1 MNGLITDEALERVRS
16 ATDIVELV
24 SQHVSLKKSGANY
37 LGLCP
42 FHQEK
47 TPSFTV
53 SPGKQIFHCFGCG
66 AGGDAVGFVMRQGNY
81 SFPDAVRFLADRAGI
96 ELPER
101 TVSRS
106 AGAAREDWE
115 KLIAANEEAAKFYQE
130 RLWNS
135 PDGKKA
141 AKYLEGRGMPEDAAR
156 GFEMGYAPA
165 SWDAL
170 LTHLKAQG
178 HDSSIIEKAGLAIKK
193 ADGAGTYDRFRDRLM
208 FPIKDVKGRYIG
220 FGGRALKN
228 EELPK
233 YLNSPETPLF
243 KKGETLYGIDFARE
257 EIRKRDY
264 AVIVEGYMDAIAC
277 HRAGIT
283 NATATLGT
291 ALTPGHLRLL
301 SRFSRNVLLVF
312 DADEAGI
319 KAAVRSLD
327 VFLSSGSK
335 MAAKVALLP
344 QGDDPDSL
352 LVREGPDA
360 LKEAFKGREKLLE
373 FVIKREASGV
383 LDIDGKIKAVGALT
397 GILARLDDAVERSHY
412 VKMVSAE
419 LGVEESAVREELEK
433 KINRG
438 SKTGIY
444 RSPAVNNK
452 PASMDK
458 IEAGLLQAAIK
469 DPEAALYA
477 ADNLTPDDFSDERLR
492 KIADALFKTAPAA
505 SGAEVSMPRLL
516 DVLQDED
523 AKRAALELS
532 VREDF
537 SEDPVEY
544 ARGAVMKL
552 VEARYKRTVEL
563 AHALL
568 SKAGA
573 LGDGEAVAELSEFRM
588 KMMKALSGK
597 DFELLNKL
605 QKEFTEW
612 QKKRSWTK

>member
-1 MNGLITDEALERVRS
+1 MNGLITDEALDRVRQ

-53 SPGKQIFHCFGCG
+53 SPSKQIFHCFGCG

-81 SFPDAVRFLADRAGI
+81 SFPDAVQFLADRAGI

-101 TVSRS
+101 TVRGQST
-106 AGAAREDWE
+106 GGDWE
-115 KLIAANEEAAKFYQE
+115 KLTAANEAAAKFYQE

-141 AKYLEGRGMPEDAAR
+141 LNYLRGRNMPDEAAK
-156 GFEMGYAPA
+156 GFELGYSPA

-170 LTHLKAQG
+170 LAHLKARG
-178 HDSSIIEKAGLAIKK
+178 HDFGIIEKAGLTVKK
-193 ADGAGTYDRFRDRLM
+193 ADGTSSYDRFRDRLM

-243 KKGETLYGIDFARE
+243 KKGETLYGINIAKD
-257 EIRKRDY
+257 EIRKKDY
-264 AVIVEGYMDAIAC
+264 GVIVEGYMDAIAC

-312 DADEAGI
+312 DADEAGQ
-319 KAAVRSLD
+319 KAARRSMD
-327 VFLSSGSK
+327 VFLSFGSK
-335 MAAKVALLP
+335 MTAKVALLP
-344 QGDDPDSL
+344 KGDDPDSL
-352 LVREGPDA
+352 LAREGPNA
-360 LKEAFKGREKLLE
+360 LREAFKGRENLLE
-373 FVIKREASGV
+373 FVIKRESAGV
-383 LDIDGKIKAVGALT
+383 LDIDGKIKAAAALT

-412 VKMVSAE
+412 VKMAASE
-419 LGVEESAVREELEK
+419 LGVEESAVREEMEK
-433 KINRG
+433 KIGGGAR
-438 SKTGIY
+438 TGVY
-444 RSPAVNNK
+444 RSRAFEAGRPAA
-452 PASMDK
+452 PLDK
-458 IEAGLLQAAIK
+458 IESGLIQAALK

-477 ADNLTPDDFSDERLR
+477 ADNLTPGDFSDERLR
-492 KIADALFKTAPAA
+492 VIADALFKTALTG
-505 SGAEVSMPRLL
+505 GAVSMPKLL
-516 DVLQDED
+516 DALEDEG

-532 VREDF
+532 VREAAH
-537 SEDPVEY
+537 EDSLEY
-544 ARGAVMKL
+544 VRGAVSKL
-552 VEARYKRTVEL
+552 MEARYRKTVEET
-563 AHALL
+563 HALL
-568 SKAGA
+568 LKAGT
-573 LGDGEAVAELSEFRM
+573 LGESDAVAELSDFRM

-605 QKEFTEW
+605 QKELTEW

>member
-1 MNGLITDEALERVRS
+1 MDGLITDEALDRVRS

-96 ELPER
+96 ELPEKAER
-101 TVSRS
+101 
-106 AGAAREDWE
+106 AGREDWD
-115 KLIAANEEAAKFYQE
+115 KLFQANEEAAKFYQE
-130 RLWNS
+130 RLRNS

-141 AKYLEGRGMPEDAAR
+141 ANYLEGRGMPRDSA
-156 GFEMGYAPA
+156 GVFELGYSPA

-170 LTHLKAQG
+170 STYLRGRG
-178 HDSSIIEKAGLAIKK
+178 HDFQIIEKAGLAIKK
-193 ADGAGTYDRFRDRLM
+193 ADGAGVYDRFRDRLM

-243 KKGETLYGIDFARE
+243 HKGETLYGIDIAKE
-257 EIRKRDY
+257 EIRKKDY

-283 NATATLGT
+283 NAVATLGT

-312 DADEAGI
+312 DADEAGM
-319 KAAVRSLD
+319 KAAQRSLD
-327 VFLSSGSK
+327 VFLPFGPK
-335 MAAKVALLP
+335 MTAKVALLP
-344 QGDDPDSL
+344 QGEDPDSL
-352 LVREGPDA
+352 LLREGPEA
-360 LKEAFKGREKLLE
+360 LKEALKGREKLLE
-373 FVIKREASGV
+373 FVIKREAAGV
-383 LDIDGKIKAVGALT
+383 LDIDGKVKAVGTLT
-397 GILARLDDAVERSHY
+397 GILARVSDAVERSHY
-412 VKMVSAE
+412 VKMAASE
-419 LGVEESAVREELEK
+419 LGVEESAVKEELEK
-433 KINRG
+433 KITGGAR
-438 SKTGIY
+438 TGIY
-444 RSPAVNNK
+444 RSPASAAGRPVS
-452 PASMDK
+452 ARLGR
-458 IEAGLLQAAIK
+458 IESGLIQAVLR
-469 DPEAALYA
+469 DTEAALYA
-477 ADNLTPDDFSDERLR
+477 ADNLTPDDFSDERLK
-492 KIADALFKTAPAA
+492 KIADALFKMALAS
-505 SGAEVSMPRLL
+505 SGAEVSVPRLL
-516 DVLQDED
+516 DAMQDED
-523 AKRAALELS
+523 ARRTALGLS
-532 VREDF
+532 VRELEM
-537 SEDPVEY
+537 EDPGSFVK
-544 ARGAVMKL
+544 GAVDNLLMARAERA
-552 VEARYKRTVEL
+552 VNEAQE
-563 AHALL
+563 LL
-568 SKAGA
+568 SKAQTF
-573 LGDGEAVAELSEFRM
+573 GEPEAIKELSGFIYNFRQTIS
-588 KMMKALSGK
+588 KKELG
-597 DFELLNKL
+597 LLNTL